1 MGDGYLKILVT
12 GSRGGI
18 ASAFVKTAASV
29 GHEIIALERG
39 DFERLEEV
47 SSAWQ
52 NLDGVVFTNGV
63 CPIKPITK
71 LRDEEFAETMRITV
85 TLFLRVMREI
95 VAKKAYSSNGMKAV
109 AISSVSAREGWAG
122 GAAYCAS
129 KGALSALAR
138 ALDEELKTR
147 KIRVVALEPR
157 YVNTPMFQNG
167 AKKMGVKEDAA
178 MGAEN
183 FALEIMKELGSGNS
197 QF

>member
-1 MGDGYLKILVT
+1 MKILVT

-71 LRDEEFAETMRITV
+71 LRDEEFAETMRINV

-95 VAKKAYSSNGMKAV
+95 VAKKAYSSSGMKAV